1 MNRTNRLDL
10 PGYLLFAALVLVL
23 IPTLLGFDGFELNT
37 FARYLALAMAA
48 VALALSWGNAGILNL
63 GQAATFGIGAYIMAM
78 HLKLRNSAGN
88 PGGMPDFM
96 GWTNVE
102 SLPWFWQPFHH
113 LAPTLLAGLLVPAIV
128 AGIMGSFMF
137 RGRVTGVFVA
147 IINLA
152 FLVALQLVFVEEQR
166 FTGGQN
172 GLTGLAPLELFGWTV
187 DNYSTGFYYLVAG
200 SLIAVLALGFALVR
214 SKAGLILRAIRDD
227 QMRVRYFG
235 YDVAL
240 FETFVFCVS
249 AAIAGWAGM
258 LYVLVLEFAS
268 PTYMGVTFSLAIVIW
283 CAVGGRE
290 SLPCAALGAILVN
303 LFEGRLSDVFV
314 EGWMLV
320 LGLMFIF
327 FVLFLPRG
335 IYGLLRTGVEAG
347 ARLRS
352 RRLLSGGLAADI
364 VARHDLKKA
373 HKDGAAS

>member
-1 MNRTNRLDL
+1 MNRTNHLDL
-10 PGYLLFAALVLVL
+10 PGYLFFAAIVLLAV
-23 IPTLLGFDGFELNT
+23 PMLLGFDGFELNT

-48 VALALSWGNAGILNL
+48 VALALSWGSAGILNL

-102 SLPWFWQPFHH
+102 ALPWFWKPFHG
-113 LAPTLLAGLLVPAIV
+113 LLPTLLAGLLVPALV
-128 AGIMGSFMF
+128 AGVIGVFMF

-152 FLVALQLVFVEEQR
+152 FLVALQLLFIEEQR
-166 FTGGQN
+166 FTGGEN

-187 DNYSTGFYYLVAG
+187 DNYSAEFYYLVAG
-200 SLIAVLALGFALVR
+200 SLIVVLALGFALVR
-214 SKAGLILRAIRDD
+214 SKVGLILRAIRDD

-240 FETFVFCVS
+240 YETFVFCVS

-268 PTYMGVTFSLAIVIW
+268 PTYMSVNFSLAIVIW

-290 SLPCAALGAILVN
+290 SLPCAAAGAILVN
-303 LFEGRLSDVFV
+303 LLEGRLSDLFV
-314 EGWMLV
+314 EGWLLI
-320 LGLMFIF
+320 LGLLFIF

-335 IYGLLRTGVEAG
+335 IYGLLRVAAG
-347 ARLRS
+347 ALSRLPHGRGMPA
-352 RRLLSGGLAADI
+352 RARLEEARKEGI
-364 VARHDLKKA
+364 V
-373 HKDGAAS
+373 S